1 MMFYKIIQNNQV
13 IDVNNQT
20 FKAQKY
26 PHILVPSN
34 DFYCEY
40 IMSSD
45 GSQLYFTNWTAE
57 SKYPISS
64 AVYTDAII
72 IDEAE
77 YLQLLDQL
85 KINEKIQY
93 VEKEQLEEIEVITP
107 IEQEQQV
114 EVLDTIAMKK
124 KILELE
130 ELVQKLLNK

>member
-45 GSQLYFTNWTAE
+45 GSQLYFTSWTAE
-57 SKYPISS
+57 SKYPIDS
-64 AVYTDAII
+64 AIYTDAII
-72 IDEAE
+72 IDEEE

-93 VEKEQLEEIEVITP
+93 IEKGEEEVEIITP
-107 IEQEQQV
+107 IEENQQI
-114 EVLDTIAMKK
+114 EVLDAIALKR

-130 ELVQKLLNK
+130 ELVKELLNK

>member
-13 IDVNNQT
+13 VDVNNQT

-57 SKYPISS
+57 PKYPIDS

-72 IDEAE
+72 IDEEE

-85 KINEKIQY
+85 KTNEKVQY
-93 VEKEQLEEIEVITP
+93 IEKEEEEIEIITP
-107 IEQEQQV
+107 IEEDQQI
-114 EVLDTIAMKK
+114 EVLDVIAMKR

-130 ELVQKLLNK
+130 ELVKQLLNK

>member
-45 GSQLYFTNWTAE
+45 GSQLYFTSWTVE
-57 SKYPISS
+57 SKYPIDS
-64 AVYTDAII
+64 AIYTDAII
-72 IDEAE
+72 IDEEE

-85 KINEKIQY
+85 KTNEKIQY
-93 VEKEQLEEIEVITP
+93 IEKEEEEIEIITP
-107 IEQEQQV
+107 IEEDQQI
-114 EVLDTIAMKK
+114 EVLDVIAMKR

-130 ELVQKLLNK
+130 ELVKQLLNK